1 MLKKTDLSKIKQI
14 ATGFL
19 ELDIVPDDLIPG
31 IVHHPFISNNFIYN
45 PSNPQNKIILLFTD
59 TGELFEPAYNVF
71 VTETKNKIEQAR
83 SYFDIFVLVT
93 KSYKSAFLLYSFQYL
108 DKQDLGKYLK
118 EVWLSCDYVNI
129 DKNVSKS
136 KYASLFKKADKHTLM
151 DDEEYEIFTNMPDT
165 ITLYRGI
172 NKTSKHPMDGMSWT
186 SNLETAFWFANRF
199 SNQDGIV
206 YVLNVPKKYVLAYF
220 SHEEEYVVDYKYL
233 KECKSDIAVVC

>member
-1 MLKKTDLSKIKQI
+1 MLKKTDLSKIKQV
-14 ATGFL
+14 ATGFISI
-19 ELDIVPDDLIPG
+19 DIIPDDLIPG

-45 PSNPQNKIILLFTD
+45 TSNPQNKIMLLFTD
-59 TGELFEPAYNVF
+59 TGELYEPAYNVF
-71 VTETKNKIEQAR
+71 VTETKNRIEQAQ
-83 SYFDIFVLVT
+83 SYFKIFALVT
-93 KSYKSAFLLYSFQYL
+93 KPYKSAFLLYSFPYL

-118 EVWLSCDYVNI
+118 EVWISCDYVNS

-136 KYASLFKKADKHTLM
+136 QYSSLFKKADKHTLM
-151 DDEEYEIFTNMPDT
+151 DDEEYEVFTNMPDT
-165 ITLYRGI
+165 ITLYRGV

-233 KECKSDIAVVC
+233 KERKSDIAVAY